1 MKRKEISTFKRLL
14 FVFSFIMCPII
25 LVGFCAIWFYG
36 KQNEQEAKNLLQAQI
51 TYEIE
56 KYETNMQEIYERG
69 ISMLNDQ
76 TLRQLASLPE
86 MYTDYE
92 KSRAILTVQ
101 KELSTIKNY
110 QNYISDVCVM
120 VPKLQHTIHAEG
132 YEKGSY
138 TYLDQ
143 EEMDQISALKVTG
156 GLGIACYEENLILP
170 IVSRN
175 LNGEPLY
182 ALVICFSDKKL
193 LKEMT
198 YFANVSDSQFQFE
211 IQDLSYT
218 LSNIEKEKRISDE
231 IDAAEEKGIFQ

>member
-14 FVFSFIMCPII
+14 FVFSFIMCSII

-69 ISMLNDQ
+69 ISILNDQ

-110 QNYISDVCVM
+110 QNYISV
-120 VPKLQHTIHAEG
+120 
-132 YEKGSY
+132 
-138 TYLDQ
+138 
-143 EEMDQISALKVTG
+143 SALWYRSCSIRFMRKAMKREA
-156 GLGIACYEENLILP
+156 ILI
-170 IVSRN
+170 
-175 LNGEPLY
+175 
-182 ALVICFSDKKL
+182 
-193 LKEMT
+193 
-198 YFANVSDSQFQFE
+198 
-211 IQDLSYT
+211 
-218 LSNIEKEKRISDE
+218 
-231 IDAAEEKGIFQ
+231 